1 LLQRGQLQQKIRCRR
16 RPRDEGRVTQ
26 AALEAV
32 EKAAAERDAA
42 ESAAAEKLVRGTQM
56 RVKLQSV
63 RDSED

>member
-1 LLQRGQLQQKIRCRR
+1 
-16 RPRDEGRVTQ
+16 VTQ

>member
-1 LLQRGQLQQKIRCRR
+1 
-16 RPRDEGRVTQ
+16 VTQ
-26 AALEAV
+26 AALEAA

-42 ESAAAEKLVRGTQM
+42 ESAAVEKLVTGTQM